1 VPILH
6 APKDELCGWFLLN
19 QLKRLSKTLERLYLN
34 RRLVHIFVCHESIKK
49 LILTT
54 LTRGGVNL
62 AKQNEIINDEVAG
75 LHNGNGVSGEC
86 GEIKKA
92 FVEPTI
98 SVPVDVLEATTF
110 FQSATS
116 NVTN

>member
-1 VPILH
+1 M
-6 APKDELCGWFLLN
+6 
-19 QLKRLSKTLERLYLN
+19 
-34 RRLVHIFVCHESIKK
+34 
-49 LILTT
+49 
-54 LTRGGVNL
+54 

-75 LHNGNGVSGEC
+75 LHTGNGVSGEC

-92 FVEPTI
+92 FVEPAI
-98 SVPVDVLEATTF
+98 SVPVDVLEATTI